1 MYTLRC
7 GGCCSDVTIN
17 TSKGKVVSWIFMRN
31 TGAPTMLIQ
40 DAFPELNK
48 DEREMILSGICAK
61 CYEFEFSEVSMIDKI
76 LEAL

>member
-1 MYTLRC
+1 MYTQMCLT
-7 GGCCSDVTIN
+7 CCREVTIN
-17 TSKGKVVSWIFMRN
+17 TSKGKVASWIFMRN

-40 DAFPELNK
+40 DAFPELTN

-61 CYEFEFSEVSMIDKI
+61 CYEFEFPEFNIIDEI

>member
-1 MYTLRC
+1 
-7 GGCCSDVTIN
+7 
-17 TSKGKVVSWIFMRN
+17 
-31 TGAPTMLIQ
+31 MLIQ